1 MEKLTHIV
9 FCQAQRDR
17 LFKHQC
23 FKSKGSIHQGSESI
37 IQVWTKVFT
46 LSAVWSEQNKKKELT
61 KKLFLF
67 QSPESLQITMIDLFF
82 FRRFCRFRP
91 FKTMLN
97 FMFNLI
103 FSNCWGEPS
112 SGDNQ
117 CSHSHLYTN
126 HKLDVR
132 RRHLECVYF
141 YRVRFCLNRNQVSLE
156 LNTHT
161 SNIENQTS
169 STLELK
175 KSELEKVLFSP
186 SLSVFV

>member
-1 MEKLTHIV
+1 MNKSVYFVGCLIRTK
-9 FCQAQRDR
+9 QKKRTDR
-17 LFKHQC
+17 
-23 FKSKGSIHQGSESI
+23 
-37 IQVWTKVFT
+37 
-46 LSAVWSEQNKKKELT
+46 

-67 QSPESLQITMIDLFF
+67 QSPESLQITMIDLFYSF
-82 FRRFCRFRP
+82 FFFFCRCSS

-132 RRHLECVYF
+132 QRHLECVYF

-175 KSELEKVLFSP
+175 SELEKVLFSP